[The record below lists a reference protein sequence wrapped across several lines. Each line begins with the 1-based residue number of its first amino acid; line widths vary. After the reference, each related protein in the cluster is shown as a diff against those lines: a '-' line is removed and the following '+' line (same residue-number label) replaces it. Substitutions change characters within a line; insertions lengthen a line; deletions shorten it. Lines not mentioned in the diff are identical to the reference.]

1 MIYKGNDKPMAPGV
15 AISLKRLA
23 WRHRKKLCITF
34 MLVIAENVAFLL
46 YPVLAGMAINAILGG
61 QTSHAALYGLMV
73 LFMWCM
79 GAARRSVGL
88 QQALMTHHNF
98 LRNFPS
104 SGISVNGFRLTMRP
118 LYQENHAELL
128 PFVC

>member
-79 GAARRSVGL
+79 GAARRSVDTRTFARIYASL
-88 QQALMTHHNF
+88 AVTVVLSQ
-98 LRNFPS
+98 R
-104 SGISVNGFRLTMRP
+104 
-118 LYQENHAELL
+118 
-128 PFVC
+128 